1 MECVKGCVRFLPVV
15 RLLNT
20 MEEQKIY
27 LKEVGIVEYFWR
39 WNTMSKGLLVSMTMH
54 VKTKRNERS
63 FEFYEKIKNGE
74 IKV

>member
-1 MECVKGCVRFLPVV
+1 VKGCVRFLPVV

-39 WNTMSKGLLVSMTMH
+39 WNH
-54 VKTKRNERS
+54 E
-63 FEFYEKIKNGE
+63 
-74 IKV
+74 

>member
-1 MECVKGCVRFLPVV
+1 
-15 RLLNT
+15 
-20 MEEQKIY
+20 
-27 LKEVGIVEYFWR
+27 
-39 WNTMSKGLLVSMTMH
+39 MSKALLISITIH

>member
-1 MECVKGCVRFLPVV
+1 
-15 RLLNT
+15 
-20 MEEQKIY
+20 
-27 LKEVGIVEYFWR
+27 
-39 WNTMSKGLLVSMTMH
+39 MSKASLISMMMH